1 MKKLTVIILTL
12 AIMASLTACN
22 DNSDNVIVDT
32 PQNSSDTTTS
42 SGSEVGNNSGEN
54 SSSTSDSPETSVDP
68 QTQALIDAFAL
79 DSFTAPDGS
88 TVNKSEAV
96 YAGGSEESGVTFAI
110 GFDFSYMRYAEPLFD
125 NTFDNPDLIDWDTLE
140 FNTDIGFLVENT
152 NYFKVKAGDTLE
164 NGLTVESAQ
173 YWIGTDGEVFSS
185 EIILNGELTL
195 EGILYC
201 FAEIPEYID
210 NQGDLLFFADST
222 KNHLIP
228 VARGYGI
235 DTTARWMYDN
245 FAAIY
250 DGQNIHFGNINDIS
264 VDIDD
269 LFRDVNYVKAKIT
282 MKGVRVMY
290 TENGGG
296 FIYAEPVDVEV
307 IG

>member
-1 MKKLTVIILTL
+1 
-12 AIMASLTACN
+12 
-22 DNSDNVIVDT
+22 
-32 PQNSSDTTTS
+32 
-42 SGSEVGNNSGEN
+42 GNNSGEN

-88 TVNKSEAV
+88 TFNKSEAV
-96 YAGGSEESGVTFAI
+96 YAAASEDGSTYAI

-125 NTFDNPDLIDWDTLE
+125 STFDNPNLIDWDTLE

-173 YWIGTDGEVFSS
+173 YWINSAGEMFSS
-185 EIILNGELTL
+185 EIVLSGELAL

-201 FAEIPEYID
+201 VAENPEYVD
-210 NQGDLLFFADST
+210 EQGDLMFFADST
-222 KNHLIP
+222 KSSFVPMPNSS
-228 VARGYGI
+228 VDFTEKWT
-235 DTTARWMYDN
+235 DTSDN
-245 FAAIY
+245 FAAVF
-250 DGQNIHFGNINDIS
+250 DGKRIHFGNINDVS
-264 VDIDD
+264 VDLSDT
-269 LFRDVNYVKAKIT
+269 FRNSSYVEAKIT

-296 FIYAEPVDVEV
+296 FVYAEPVDVEV